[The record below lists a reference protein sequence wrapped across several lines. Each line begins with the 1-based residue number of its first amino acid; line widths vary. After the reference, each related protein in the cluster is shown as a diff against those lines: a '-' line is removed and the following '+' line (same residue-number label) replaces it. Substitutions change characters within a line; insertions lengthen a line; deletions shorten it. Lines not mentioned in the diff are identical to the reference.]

1 MLVRLA
7 PPRAR
12 SQPLSSAGQLR
23 HPSKYIRSLLVK
35 ETHSNKH
42 SKRTLVESLSSP
54 SRPKPP
60 VDPESDRCD
69 TSFLT
74 QIHHNHYKI
83 HHNHYKIHHF
93 LPRPASWRSGAR
105 RAGCP
110 RSCKI
115 TSIFSGKTHEK
126 RPKERDEKHA
136 HVAELVLIAQ
146 VEALR
151 DGEPS
156 HSVPAIIR
164 ERGLS
169 IAGM

>member
-126 RPKERDEKHA
+126 RDEKHA